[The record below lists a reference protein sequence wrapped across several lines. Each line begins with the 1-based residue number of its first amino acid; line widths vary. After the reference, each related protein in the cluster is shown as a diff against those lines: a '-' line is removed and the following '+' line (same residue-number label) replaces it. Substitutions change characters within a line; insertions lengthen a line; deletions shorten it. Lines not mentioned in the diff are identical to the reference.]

1 MTIASKFFFLDFET
15 SGKNPNICD
24 VIEIAV
30 RTNEGVTFQRLVQ
43 PKSNE
48 LISGRI
54 TEITNIS
61 NGMLRRSGIPW
72 HQAYKEF
79 YEWLL
84 RNLQAEGVNVF
95 VAHNGL
101 TFDFPILKRLFE
113 EMQSELSLDVSEIDL
128 YRTIFLDTVLI
139 SRRHLN
145 HIGSHKQEALCSYYK
160 IDDRGAHRALNDV
173 KALMKIYKL
182 MMDGISEE
190 EDIDVSNPYA
200 IKLYQRA

>member
-24 VIEIAV
+24 IIEIAV

-48 LISGRI
+48 LITGRI

-72 HQAYKEF
+72 HQAYKEL

-84 RNLQAEGVNVF
+84 RQLQAEGVNVI
-95 VAHNGL
+95 VAHNGI

-113 EMQSELSLDVSEIDL
+113 EMQNELSLDISEIDL
-128 YRTIFLDTVLI
+128 YRIIFLDTLLI

-145 HIGSHKQEALCSYYK
+145 HIGSHKQEVLCSYYK

>member
-24 VIEIAV
+24 IIEIAV

-48 LISGRI
+48 LITGRI

-72 HQAYKEF
+72 HQAYKEL
-79 YEWLL
+79 YEWFL
-84 RNLQAEGVNVF
+84 RNLQAEGVNVI
-95 VAHNGL
+95 VAHNGI

-113 EMQSELSLDVSEIDL
+113 EMQNELSLDISEIDL
-128 YRTIFLDTVLI
+128 YRIIFLDTLLI

-173 KALMKIYKL
+173 KALMKIYKH

>member
-24 VIEIAV
+24 IIEIAV

-48 LISGRI
+48 LITGRI

-72 HQAYKEF
+72 HQAYKEL
-79 YEWLL
+79 YEWFL
-84 RNLQAEGVNVF
+84 RNLQAVGVNVI
-95 VAHNGL
+95 VAHNGI

-113 EMQSELSLDVSEIDL
+113 EMQNELSLDISEIDL
-128 YRTIFLDTVLI
+128 YRIIFLDTLLI

-173 KALMKIYKL
+173 KALMKIYKH